1 MEKYYNKKIL
11 ELEAAL
17 SELEIESDYLTDK
30 IEIAIPI
37 VIKCLSELKNLY

>member
-30 IEIAIPI
+30 IRHLEYCC
-37 VIKCLSELKNLY
+37 K